1 MKGVQEMLGRASAA
15 MTLDRYAGLFTDHL
29 EEVADRMDAV
39 LTQDEWHESGTNK
52 DSGDYFN
59 QAG

>member
-1 MKGVQEMLGRASAA
+1 MNVTAPA
-15 MTLDRYAGLFTDHL
+15 DHL
-29 EEVADRMDAV
+29 EKIADRMDAV
-39 LTQDEWHESGTNK
+39 LAQDEWHESGTNK